1 MADLNALDYSMRCF
15 EGTFAAVDNGYYF
28 GVFVVVVV
36 VVVAAGFDCEEMETF
51 DYS

>member
-1 MADLNALDYSMRCF
+1 MADLKALDYSIRCF
-15 EGTFAAVDNGYYF
+15 EDTFAAVDNCYCF

-36 VVVAAGFDCEEMETF
+36 AGFDCEEMETF